1 MNSLIIPNNY
11 SMKYISFLNCS
22 IQSFK
27 TRTFKSCPT
36 GPFCFQEPFVL
47 RAVWCIPSKCQG
59 TKFPQANK
67 RGIYIYI
74 PLSLCHEWTLRPSN
88 IWSIKIFIFQET
100 LRKADEIF
108 GPDNKDLYAVFE
120 GLITRNVHWNL
131 YAETAPNVCQ
141 LGFFEI
147 TSSVLC
153 SLCCKLN

>member
-1 MNSLIIPNNY
+1 MNFLIVPNNY
-11 SMKYISFLNCS
+11 SMIYMFFLNCS

-47 RAVWCIPSKCQG
+47 RAVWCISSKCQG

-67 RGIYIYI
+67 RGNILFS
-74 PLSLCHEWTLRPSN
+74 PCHKWTSLPVN
-88 IWSIKIFIFQET
+88 IWSIKISTFQET

-131 YAETAPNVCQ
+131 FAETAPYMSVSLAFLKLPAVSYAVCA
-141 LGFFEI
+141 
-147 TSSVLC
+147 V
-153 SLCCKLN
+153 N